1 MAIFQ
6 KLASAI
12 YNDVVSGMRGIHANI
27 SMSLEQLEDEIVDTR
42 LQIIKEY
49 QLKGIFPKKDLLLAV
64 NCIPVDC
71 EDLDRCRCSSS
82 YVGKPVAH
90 FQIPQLYDGD
100 SISYLGSTDRQTPFI
115 WYTSINMAFKYAK
128 YRKHN
133 KNKPF
138 VYIDTVPNNNGMF
151 DCFIFNTPLL
161 KEVSIEA
168 IFKDPRQIEDFSC
181 CSDYQEDNFTFINND
196 IKDRLT
202 KKKIYY
208 YRQLAAPVLP
218 NNQVPD
224 E

>member
-1 MAIFQ
+1 
-6 KLASAI
+6 
-12 YNDVVSGMRGIHANI
+12 
-27 SMSLEQLEDEIVDTR
+27 
-42 LQIIKEY
+42 
-49 QLKGIFPKKDLLLAV
+49 
-64 NCIPVDC
+64 
-71 EDLDRCRCSSS
+71 
-82 YVGKPVAH
+82 
-90 FQIPQLYDGD
+90 
-100 SISYLGSTDRQTPFI
+100 
-115 WYTSINMAFKYAK
+115 MAFKYAK

-151 DCFIFNTPLL
+151 DCFIFNATLK

-208 YRQLAAPVLP
+208 YRQLAAPILP